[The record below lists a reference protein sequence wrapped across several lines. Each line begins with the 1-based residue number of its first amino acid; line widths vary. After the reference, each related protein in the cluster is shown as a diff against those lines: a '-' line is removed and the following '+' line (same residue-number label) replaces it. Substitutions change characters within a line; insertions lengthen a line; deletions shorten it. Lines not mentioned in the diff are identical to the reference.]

1 MSEVSIDGKK
11 AIWVNVSDYN
21 TMTLIA
27 KKNGF
32 VHPEG
37 TQNAGKMDPCKVVE
51 YLIRNFLEP
60 IA

>member
-1 MSEVSIDGKK
+1 MSDVLIDGKK
-11 AIWVNVSDYN
+11 AIWVSVTDYN
-21 TMTLIA
+21 IMTHIA

-51 YLIRNFLEP
+51 YLIKNFQEP